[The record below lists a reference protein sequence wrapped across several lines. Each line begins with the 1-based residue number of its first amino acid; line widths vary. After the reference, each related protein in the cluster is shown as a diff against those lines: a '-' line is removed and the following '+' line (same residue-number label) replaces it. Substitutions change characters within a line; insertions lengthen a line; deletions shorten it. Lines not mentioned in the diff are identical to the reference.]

1 MTQDTALLLE
11 GGGMRGLFTAGVLD
25 TLTAAGVS
33 FPHVVGVSSGSLNT
47 IVYMTG
53 IDPRDFISQGEK
65 DGPFIRPW
73 NLVRVRRGLLDTNR
87 FFSPLEGLHRSIVT
101 SGVRGW
107 TTMTRARDAASVMVH
122 LNGMSEPTALA
133 DRIRASCS
141 IPVLM
146 PQTTIDGEV
155 YVDGGIVE
163 SIPIDVAESLGFT
176 RHVMVLTQCAGYVK
190 GRQHLELLLRTWLK
204 PFPVLKEAM
213 LTRHI
218 RYNAG
223 LERAERMER
232 EGRAFVIRPDRAVIR
247 RFETDRRRFS
257 VAYDHGVEVAR
268 ARLEEL
274 RRFLSAGDPREQ
286 MEHEDA

>member
-1 MTQDTALLLE
+1 
-11 GGGMRGLFTAGVLD
+11 
-25 TLTAAGVS
+25 
-33 FPHVVGVSSGSLNT
+33 
-47 IVYMTG
+47 
-53 IDPRDFISQGEK
+53 
-65 DGPFIRPW
+65 
-73 NLVRVRRGLLDTNR
+73 
-87 FFSPLEGLHRSIVT
+87 
-101 SGVRGW
+101 
-107 TTMTRARDAASVMVH
+107 
-122 LNGMSEPTALA
+122 
-133 DRIRASCS
+133 
-141 IPVLM
+141 
-146 PQTTIDGEV
+146 
-155 YVDGGIVE
+155 
-163 SIPIDVAESLGFT
+163 
-176 RHVMVLTQCAGYVK
+176 
-190 GRQHLELLLRTWLK
+190 
-204 PFPVLKEAM
+204 M